1 LILKTRAKDLDLSQ
15 GPLLM
20 GVLNVTPD
28 SFSDGGQH
36 MTVEAAIARAETMV
50 EEGAALIDVGG
61 ESTRPGATGV
71 AADEEIRR
79 VLPVVETLCQRLP
92 NVPISIDTMKA
103 SVARKCLEAGASL
116 VNDVTALR
124 NDPDMVKAVKE
135 HGVPVIL
142 MHMQGDPRTMQK
154 NPVYDDV
161 VDDIRD
167 FFSERMDWAVRQG
180 LRPHQFILDPGI
192 GFGKTT
198 EHNLDILRN
207 VRAFLEMEQPVMIG
221 ASNKSFLGRIL
232 SREDEPAPVAER
244 REASLAAHIWAATFG
259 AHILRVHDVAA
270 HRRAL
275 AVWSALGGE
284 DRAPNRRQ

>member
-1 LILKTRAKDLDLSQ
+1 
-15 GPLLM
+15 M

-28 SFSDGGQH
+28 SFSDGGRH
-36 MTVEAAIARAETMV
+36 MSVEAAVARAEAMV
-50 EEGAALIDVGG
+50 EEGVHIIDVGG
-61 ESTRPGATGV
+61 ESTRPGASAV
-71 AADEEIRR
+71 DAEEERRR
-79 VLPVVETLCQRLP
+79 VLPVVEVLCQRFP
-92 NVPISIDTMKA
+92 TVPISVDTMKA
-103 SVARKCLEAGASL
+103 AVARPCLEAGASL
-116 VNDVTALR
+116 INDVTALR
-124 NDPDMVKAVKE
+124 HDPDMVKAVKE
-135 HGVPVIL
+135 HGVPVVL
-142 MHMQGDPRTMQK
+142 MHMQGDPRVMQK
-154 NPVYDDV
+154 NPSYKDV
-161 VDDIRD
+161 VEEIRD
-167 FFSERMDWAVRQG
+167 FFTERMDWAVRQG